1 MSEQTGTGRDVK
13 SLMNWFRTRFKVVG
27 TWLFIGRIVA
37 AWPKVSY
44 PAGRNPLPFFLG
56 IETILLRF
64 LVGRSIKRGA

>member
-1 MSEQTGTGRDVK
+1 MKGQTK
-13 SLMNWFRTRFKVVG
+13 
-27 TWLFIGRIVA
+27 FIGRIVA

-44 PAGRNPLPFFLG
+44 PAGRKPLPFFLG